1 MSEGPVLPVRQ
12 PGPRGGEVLQV
23 LVPLVQQSEQAWPQE
38 RDAHTLL
45 PAHLVSLDTVHRV
58 VIHNSCGQNH
68 SHAEASGET
77 PPPPVPSGVT
87 APNRNRGRWHAPPP
101 GTICLP
107 CSQHPRSPQRN
118 ETVRWPEI
126 VISKD
131 SCGSSIYKGVCLV
144 SVSEQQTSLDKDRC
158 TLARSHQSLRSKP
171 SPHCLFT
178 VSAFFDFFLKQTF
191 AGPTTCSAAVPPP
204 HQSIAGV
211 PAWPLKWE
219 HPVAV
224 GWVRL

>member
-23 LVPLVQQSEQAWPQE
+23 LVPPVQQSEQARPQE
-38 RDAHTLL
+38 WNAHTLL
-45 PAHLVSLDTVHRV
+45 PAHLVSLDTVHCV
-58 VIHNSCGQNH
+58 VIHDSCGQNH
-68 SHAEASGET
+68 SHAEASGQT
-77 PPPPVPSGVT
+77 PPTPVPSGVT
-87 APNRNRGRWHAPPP
+87 APNRNQGRWHAPPP

-126 VISKD
+126 VISKY

-144 SVSEQQTSLDKDRC
+144 SLSEQQTSLNKDPC
-158 TLARSHQSLRSKP
+158 TLACSHQSLRSKP

-178 VSAFFDFFLKQTF
+178 VSAFSDFFLSRPLRAPPRAQLLCPLPTSLSLGSLP
-191 AGPTTCSAAVPPP
+191 GP
-204 HQSIAGV
+204 
-211 PAWPLKWE
+211 
-219 HPVAV
+219 
-224 GWVRL
+224 

>member
-1 MSEGPVLPVRQ
+1 MERSHSTPSP
-12 PGPRGGEVLQV
+12 PRLSGHRALCSYTR
-23 LVPLVQQSEQAWPQE
+23 LLRPKPQSCRGIRGNAP
-38 RDAHTLL
+38 H
-45 PAHLVSLDTVHRV
+45 
-58 VIHNSCGQNH
+58 
-68 SHAEASGET
+68 
-77 PPPPVPSGVT
+77 PSTIGVT
-87 APNRNRGRWHAPPP
+87 APNRNQGRWHAPPL

-126 VISKD
+126 VISKY

-144 SVSEQQTSLDKDRC
+144 SLSEQQTSLNKDPC

-178 VSAFFDFFLKQTF
+178 VSAFSDFFFKQTF

-224 GWVRL
+224 GWVQL